1 MKQYDRQPIFKI
13 SVAQE
18 LLRRGFTIRD
28 IKRDE
33 RNKEKT
39 IFFFD
44 KSPEFYQAWNDIRGD
59 K

>member
-13 SVAQE
+13 SIAQE
-18 LLRRGFTIRD
+18 LLRRGFAIKD

-44 KSPEFYQAWNDIRGD
+44 KTPEFYKAWKDIRE